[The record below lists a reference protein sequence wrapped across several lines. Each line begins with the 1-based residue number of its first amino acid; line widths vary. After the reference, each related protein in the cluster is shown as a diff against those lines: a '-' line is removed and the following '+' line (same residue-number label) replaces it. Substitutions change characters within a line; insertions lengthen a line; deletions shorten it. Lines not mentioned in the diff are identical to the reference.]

1 MFKIQKTSM
10 MFFSIAIAWS
20 SLSFAQQQGVYNLS
34 GMLNSLFGNLP
45 AEQEAQVSPTEA
57 GQRYRVSNAQLA
69 CPENANRTQ
78 QDVLDFTVSTRQL
91 PMLML
96 NFEQIRS
103 RIQVI
108 SQNDRLSQIRL
119 NINDLNRIE
128 VPAENLIPVEEYRT
142 SDIHHVQDSRSTI
155 RNLLDVDNMLAYA
168 ADAAYDVISNDS
180 LTNLQVGISQ
190 RNGVPHQDLAA
201 RYRIQKIYA
210 DAYTGFK
217 AIAFE
222 SIQRNLP
229 KHRIYAIAGTF
240 VFFRPDLRTWA
251 SGLSLGRL
259 GSLSDASL
267 ELVEDAAMYAASR
280 DGGEVIVT
288 GQSQGGILAQNTG
301 FLVQMRLNAEK
312 EQRRLDQTKLVHIIT
327 LGAVGS
333 VEAIEKFIKQ
343 SLEGNVRGISVD
355 IERHIKY
362 LNVERYS
369 RILATWRKIE
379 SAWRTLR
386 PDPVQI
392 REFVFNEAKKM
403 RVIGYFFQLDLF
415 ARSGTFLGTT
425 YLLPYELAFPR
436 QCDRLQAFDILSNMK
451 ASRAFV
457 FETHF
462 LNGYRRAMQR
472 GVLSL
477 ARPMLPKKWDWVLN
491 LQRVLDP
498 VSDLWMNTLF
508 LEQTAAT
515 QENWNECKKSKS
527 WTTMRNRY
535 CTQEFHPGCSQ
546 VPYSQ
551 GSSDFN
557 SWCLIRER

>member
-1 MFKIQKTSM
+1 MLNIYKKFVIVSTLC
-10 MFFSIAIAWS
+10 FWA
-20 SLSFAQQQGVYNLS
+20 SLGFAQQQPVYDLS
-34 GMLNSLFGNLP
+34 TTLNGLFGNLP
-45 AEQEAQVSPTEA
+45 AHEEARVQPTEA
-57 GQRYRVSNAQLA
+57 GERYRVSNAQLA
-69 CPENANRTQ
+69 CPGEQ
-78 QDVLDFTVSTRQL
+78 QSGESSLDFTVSTRQL
-91 PMLML
+91 PILMM
-96 NFEQIRS
+96 NFEQIRA
-103 RIQVI
+103 RVQVL
-108 SQNDRLSQIRL
+108 SQRANLTQIRL
-119 NINDLNRIE
+119 NVSDLNRID
-128 VPAENLIPVEEYRT
+128 VPVDNLIPIENYT
-142 SDIHHVQDSRSTI
+142 TNDIHEIQDRRSSI
-155 RNLLDVDNMLAYA
+155 RNLIEVDKMLAYA

-180 LTNLQVGISQ
+180 LTNLQAGISQ

-210 DAYTGFK
+210 DAFTGFK

-222 SIQRNLP
+222 STRANVP

-267 ELVEDAAMYAASR
+267 ELVEDAAMYSSSR

-301 FLVQMRLNAEK
+301 FLLQMRLNTEAALNRSSET
-312 EQRRLDQTKLVHIIT
+312 RLVHIVT

-333 VEAIEKFIKQ
+333 VEAIEKVIQQ
-343 SLEGNVRGISVD
+343 SLDGKMRGISAD
-355 IERHIKY
+355 IERHMRF
-362 LNVERYS
+362 LNTDRYN
-369 RILATWRKIE
+369 RILSTWRKIE
-379 SAWRTLR
+379 DSWRSLQSN
-386 PDPVQI
+386 QI
-392 REFVFNEAKKM
+392 KNFILEEAKKM

-436 QCDRLQAFDILSNMK
+436 QCDRLQAFDIVSNMK

-462 LNGYRRAMQR
+462 LNGYRRAIQR

-477 ARPMLPKKWDWVLN
+477 ARPALPKKWEWVLG

-508 LEQTAAT
+508 LSQAAST
-515 QENWNECKKSKS
+515 EENWNECRRSRS
-527 WTTMRNRY
+527 WITLRNRY
-535 CTQEFHPGCSQ
+535 CTQVFHPGCSQ
-546 VPYSQ
+546 VLPNYDTSEI
-551 GSSDFN
+551 N
-557 SWCLIRER
+557 TWCLIRER